1 MGFIYVATKF
11 NLDVLVLYIQVSKIH
26 VLYNTCDRR
35 RCLKMGPGGRPN
47 QLNDLSSGETGHES

>member
-1 MGFIYVATKF
+1 MATKF
-11 NLDVLVLYIQVSKIH
+11 NLDVLVQVSKIH

-35 RCLKMGPGGRPN
+35 RCLKVGPGGRPN